1 VGLSEVRFE
10 VAVPEPN
17 VTDVTL
23 APLGVTASTA
33 FPYMGSYEAQF
44 MIDGSGL
51 TGTGRR
57 AMHSNRDGAGLFW
70 NSDIGIVTS
79 EQWAEFDLG
88 APYDLKNAL
97 IWQLAVENA
106 TQTGVKAFTVK
117 VAGPDH
123 VFSTHSTD
131 TVLNQGSDQ
140 PEQFPR
146 VLPLV
151 APGVRYVRFEIQSNW
166 GRIDRSVGL
175 SEVRFEVA
183 RPETNAFIRIPV
195 ANEVSSSYADNP
207 KRYVIDG
214 SGLTGTGLAATHEN
228 GLGQSSM
235 WLSDYGDVTNEWVEF
250 DLGTELKL
258 VSAAIWQYNQTSGS
272 IGNLSADYIT
282 RGVKRMTIYT
292 AGNNKSYTEYGS
304 VQLDRALGFAEEP
317 AQLVGLKARGVRY
330 VRLAVNATWGDA
342 QMAGLSEVRFLYR
355 RTGALFSL
363 Q

>member
-1 VGLSEVRFE
+1 
-10 VAVPEPN
+10 
-17 VTDVTL
+17 
-23 APLGVTASTA
+23 
-33 FPYMGSYEAQF
+33 M
-44 MIDGSGL
+44 
-51 TGTGRR
+51 
-57 AMHSNRDGAGLFW
+57 
-70 NSDIGIVTS
+70 
-79 EQWAEFDLG
+79 
-88 APYDLKNAL
+88 
-97 IWQLAVENA
+97 
-106 TQTGVKAFTVK
+106 
-117 VAGPDH
+117 
-123 VFSTHSTD
+123 
-131 TVLNQGSDQ
+131 LNQGSDQ

-146 VLPLV
+146 ILPLV
-151 APGVRYVRFEIQSNW
+151 APCIRYVRFEIQSNW
-166 GRIDRSVGL
+166 GRTDHSVGL

-183 RPETNAFIRIPV
+183 QPETNAFIRIPV
-195 ANEVSSSYADNP
+195 ANEVSSSYAENP
-207 KRYVIDG
+207 KQYMLDG

-330 VRLAVNATWGDA
+330 VKLAVNATWGDA
-342 QMAGLSEVRFLYR
+342 QMAGLSEVRFLYL
-355 RTGALFSL
+355 RTGTLFSL